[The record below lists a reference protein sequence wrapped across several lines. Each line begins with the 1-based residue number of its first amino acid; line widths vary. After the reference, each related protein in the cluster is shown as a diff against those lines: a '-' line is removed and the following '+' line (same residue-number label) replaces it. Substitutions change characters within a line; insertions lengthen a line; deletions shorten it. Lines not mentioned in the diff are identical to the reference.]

1 MMKSII
7 DITITLILL
16 FLLWP
21 ILVLVS
27 IWIKFDSNGPVI
39 FKQERIGLNG
49 ESFYIYKFR
58 TMVVDAQ
65 SLGGYSTQRGDVR
78 ITRAGRLLRKTSLDE
93 VPQLLNVLKG
103 EMSCVGPRPN
113 VPQQKERYTEMQWK
127 KRTQV
132 KPGITGLAQATNRS
146 EGTAEERIRLDLEYV
161 DKISVLQDLKII
173 LMTIKQ
179 LIFKG
184 SF

>member
-1 MMKSII
+1 MKRII
-7 DITITLILL
+7 DVTISLLLL

-21 ILVLVS
+21 VLILMS
-27 IWIKFDSNGPVI
+27 IWVKLDSGGPVI
-39 FKQERIGLNG
+39 FKQERVGMNG
-49 ESFYIYKFR
+49 VHFYIYKFR

-103 EMSCVGPRPN
+103 EMSCVGPRPD
-113 VPQQKERYTEMQWK
+113 VPQQKERYTESQWQ
-127 KRTQV
+127 KRCQV

-161 DKISVLQDLKII
+161 DKVSILMDFKIM